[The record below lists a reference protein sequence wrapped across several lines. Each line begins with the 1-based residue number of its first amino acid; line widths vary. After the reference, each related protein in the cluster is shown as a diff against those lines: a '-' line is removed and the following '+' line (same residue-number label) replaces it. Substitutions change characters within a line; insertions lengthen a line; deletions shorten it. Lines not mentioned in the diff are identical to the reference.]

1 MELLELRFGY
11 IREIFL
17 TNNML
22 FPKKVKY
29 RKWQTMR
36 KNPLK
41 IGVATRGVTVAF
53 GSYGLKALGHARI
66 RSNQIESA
74 RKVLSRSVGKSGRFW
89 IRIFPD
95 MPYTSKPAEV
105 KLGKG
110 KGDLQGYVAPVLAGR
125 IIFEVEG
132 TTEAVAKEALRK
144 AGTKLPV
151 KTKIVARQ

>member
-1 MELLELRFGY
+1 
-11 IREIFL
+11 
-17 TNNML
+17 ML

-36 KNPLK
+36 ENPLK
-41 IGVATRGVTVAF
+41 VGVATRGTSVAF
-53 GSYGLKALGHARI
+53 GSYGLKALGPARI
-66 RSNQIESA
+66 RSNQIEAA
-74 RKVLSRSVGKSGRFW
+74 RKALSHSVGKTGRLW

-110 KGDLQGYVAPVLAGR
+110 KGDLEGYVARVLAGR
-125 IIFEVEG
+125 VIFEVDG
-132 TTEAVAKEALRK
+132 ISEAASREALRK

-151 KTKIVARQ
+151 KTKVVKR